1 MPRIA
6 VGSLFTEC
14 NHLGGRPLELADF
27 ERGEL
32 REGDALLRCEAGT
45 LGGALRTLQAAGVEV
60 IPLLA
65 ASCCPGGPL
74 TAECHAE
81 LTSRLCR
88 ALAAAGPLDG
98 VLLVL
103 HGAATAEGVGD
114 LEGDLLE
121 KVRAQVGTALPVV
134 ATLDLHAHVTPAM
147 IHAAT
152 ALVAWETYPH
162 ADAFTTG
169 HRAAQLLLDTVAGL
183 CRPTMALAK
192 VPVLTAAIHGG
203 TEGPGPF
210 RDVMQYAKWHERL
223 AGVLST
229 SVFLVHPY
237 LDLPG
242 LGSGAVVV
250 TDNNPALARELATR
264 IAHLYWQRR
273 EALEPEVWSP
283 VEAIRRG
290 RHCPPGPVLLVETA
304 DCCGGGAAGDSV
316 ATLRALLTEGR
327 GETAVVGVV
336 DPGAAAACHAAGV
349 GAAVRLWLGHLVDPQ
364 WGTPCELAGVVERLL
379 GGEFTYRGGIF
390 DGQTASMGP
399 SAVVNAGGVRVLI
412 CSQGTYDWQGEQWE
426 AAGLEARAFRFLVV
440 KNPMNFRQTYGQLAT
455 GVFVLDTPGPTPA
468 TVRHVPY
475 QQLTGGWYPRD
486 RDLPLRMEVCE
497 SAG

>member
-1 MPRIA
+1 
-6 VGSLFTEC
+6 FT
-14 NHLGGRPLELADF
+14 GR
-27 ERGEL
+27 
-32 REGDALLRCEAGT
+32 
-45 LGGALRTLQAAGVEV
+45 
-60 IPLLA
+60 
-65 ASCCPGGPL
+65 
-74 TAECHAE
+74 
-81 LTSRLCR
+81 
-88 ALAAAGPLDG
+88 
-98 VLLVL
+98 
-103 HGAATAEGVGD
+103 
-114 LEGDLLE
+114 
-121 KVRAQVGTALPVV
+121 
-134 ATLDLHAHVTPAM
+134 
-147 IHAAT
+147 
-152 ALVAWETYPH
+152 
-162 ADAFTTG
+162 
-169 HRAAQLLLDTVAGL
+169 

-210 RDVMQYAKWHERL
+210 RDVVRYAKWHERL
-223 AGVLST
+223 PGVLST

-250 TDNNPALARELATR
+250 TDNDPALARELATR
-264 IAHLYWQRR
+264 MAHLYWLRR
-273 EALEPEVWSP
+273 ESLEPDVCTP
-283 VEAIRRG
+283 VEALQCA

-336 DPGAAAACHAAGV
+336 DPAAATACHAAGV
-349 GAAVRLWLGHLVDPQ
+349 GAAVRFPLGHQVDPQ
-364 WGTPCELAGVVERLL
+364 WGTPCDFAGVVERLL

-399 SAVVNAGGVRVLI
+399 SAVVRSGGVRSGGVRVLI
-412 CSQGTYDWQGEQWE
+412 SSQGTYDWQGEQWE
-426 AAGLEARAFRFLVV
+426 AAGLDPREFRFLVV
-440 KNPMNFRQTYGQLAT
+440 KNPMNFRQTYGSLAT

-475 QQLTGGWYPRD
+475 RQLTGGWYPRD
-486 RDLPLRMEVCE
+486 RDLPLRMDVCE